1 MLLKVNK
8 EMLADAME
16 SIGVHKASLPIF
28 ANKNQILP
36 LKLLRVR
43 TPAANIIKQEML
55 AAGGDAAVP
64 TGCVLNKDKYSDVLL
79 LGTRKHYNLL
89 LKKLELMPYFGMD
102 KVKAELEAV
111 LNEEKLQTVLADGRV
126 LNYDKV
132 LIMGILNIT
141 PDSFYENS
149 RTAIEEVVAKAGQ
162 MLADGADILDIGG
175 ESTRPGSEAVAAEE
189 EQARVLPVIEAL
201 RKAYPDAVLSIDT
214 YRASTARLAVEAG
227 ADIINDISAMEAD
240 AEMIDVVCETKAPI
254 ILMHMRGTPKDM
266 QTQCEYKNVVEE
278 VAVYLAERAEL
289 LRERGVGAEKIILDP
304 GIGFAKNAEQNLKL
318 MRDLHALTS
327 FGYPVLLAASRKGT
341 IGKVLGDLPA
351 EERLEG
357 TIATSCQAVY
367 AGVNMVR
374 VHDVKENLRAVRML
388 EAILCPER
396 M

>member
-16 SIGVHKASLPIF
+16 SIGAHKASLPIF

-36 LKLLRVR
+36 LKLLQVR

-189 EQARVLPVIEAL
+189 EQARVLPVIKAL
-201 RKAYPDAVLSIDT
+201 RKAYPDAALSKEKIGGFSTVNIEKVSVLNPDLIVAADGNSEETVSHLRELGFTVITNNADTIDT
-214 YRASTARLAVEAG
+214 TLDDILLLGKATG
-227 ADIINDISAMEAD
+227 ADDEAEALVSSMKED
-240 AEMIDVVCETKAPI
+240 
-254 ILMHMRGTPKDM
+254 
-266 QTQCEYKNVVEE
+266 
-278 VAVYLAERAEL
+278 LAEI
-289 LRERGVGAEKIILDP
+289 AEKTS
-304 GIGFAKNAEQNLKL
+304 AEGQ
-318 MRDLHALTS
+318 
-327 FGYPVLLAASRKGT
+327 
-341 IGKVLGDLPA
+341 
-351 EERLEG
+351 
-357 TIATSCQAVY
+357 
-367 AGVNMVR
+367 
-374 VHDVKENLRAVRML
+374 
-388 EAILCPER
+388 
-396 M
+396 